1 MRIAVLDA
9 ATLGEDIQLEEF
21 FPYADVIKYPNTA
34 PEEVPERIKGFD
46 VIIINKIK
54 ITGEVL
60 DQADALKLICVAATG
75 YDNIDLAECRRHGV
89 AVANVP
95 GYSSHSVAQVTVA
108 TVLFL
113 YNRIES
119 YRNFVIS
126 GDYYASKTANRLV
139 PQYREIY
146 GKTWGI
152 VGYGGIGKEVAKAA
166 EALGCRVIVNKRV
179 PTAEAECVEIDELCQ
194 RSDIISIH
202 CPLTQD
208 TRGLINRERIASMK
222 DGVVLV
228 NEARGLVVDEDAV
241 RDAVLSGKIGGFGC
255 DVYST
260 EPFGPDHPYESIKA
274 LENVLLT
281 PHMAWGAY
289 ESRVRCFKIISE
301 NILSHFN
308 GGNKN
313 RVDIN
318 K

>member
-1 MRIAVLDA
+1 M
-9 ATLGEDIQLEEF
+9 
-21 FPYADVIKYPNTA
+21 
-34 PEEVPERIKGFD
+34 
-46 VIIINKIK
+46 
-54 ITGEVL
+54 
-60 DQADALKLICVAATG
+60 
-75 YDNIDLAECRRHGV
+75 
-89 AVANVP
+89 
-95 GYSSHSVAQVTVA
+95 
-108 TVLFL
+108 
-113 YNRIES
+113 
-119 YRNFVIS
+119 
-126 GDYYASKTANRLV
+126 
-139 PQYREIY
+139 
-146 GKTWGI
+146 
-152 VGYGGIGKEVAKAA
+152 
-166 EALGCRVIVNKRV
+166 IVNKRV

-202 CPLTQD
+202 CPLTQN
-208 TRGLINRERIASMK
+208 TRGLISRERIAFMK

-228 NEARGLVVDEDAV
+228 NEARGLVLDEEAV

-289 ESRVRCFKIISE
+289 ESRVRCFEIISE
-301 NILSHFN
+301 NIISHFN